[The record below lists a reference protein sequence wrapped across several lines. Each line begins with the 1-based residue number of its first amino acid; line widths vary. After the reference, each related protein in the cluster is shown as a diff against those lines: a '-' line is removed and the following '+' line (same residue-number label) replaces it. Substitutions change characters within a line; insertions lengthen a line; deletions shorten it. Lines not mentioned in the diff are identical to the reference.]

1 MTGASK
7 GEQSRPPHS
16 PMDEK
21 TNENIEGENT
31 MNQHTLQNQTCKL
44 TSASPHSHLF
54 RRSGCESRFPRKWRK
69 DVNRAIA
76 GMLVAL
82 AGVATGFAQDVPAKL
97 DDRPKITVTG
107 EAVVNVK
114 PDRIVLSFGIE
125 TSDQTIAVAR
135 QKNADAFKKAVA
147 AIKECGIPEKDV
159 QTDHLSIEPRYKDG
173 YRAGGFLGYF
183 VSNTVAVI
191 SNSPEKVEELVTGL
205 LQAGVNHIHG
215 IDFQTTE
222 FKKHREQAREMALK
236 AAREKAEKMASV
248 LGQFIGSPIQISETH
263 LGFGGYNSRRGGAM
277 SQNAVQDDA
286 GPGETTD
293 TIALGKISIRAAVG
307 VTFELRK

>member
-1 MTGASK
+1 
-7 GEQSRPPHS
+7 
-16 PMDEK
+16 
-21 TNENIEGENT
+21 
-31 MNQHTLQNQTCKL
+31 MNREIVQNQTCKL
-44 TSASPHSHLF
+44 LGADPRSERF
-54 RRSGCESRFPRKWRK
+54 RGSGCEGNFPRKRRT
-69 DVNRAIA
+69 DLSRAIA
-76 GMLVAL
+76 GIFVAL
-82 AGVATGFAQDVPAKL
+82 AGAATGFAQDVSPKL
-97 DDRPKITVTG
+97 EDRPKITVTG

-125 TSDQTIAVAR
+125 TSDQTIAAAR

-147 AIKECGIPEKDV
+147 AIKDCGIPEKDV
-159 QTDHLSIEPRYKDG
+159 QTDHLSIEPRYKDN

-277 SQNAVQDDA
+277 SQNSVQNIDA
-286 GPGETTD
+286 GPSDTTD

>member
-1 MTGASK
+1 MNKAEEPT
-7 GEQSRPPHS
+7 Q
-16 PMDEK
+16 
-21 TNENIEGENT
+21 NIEKETT
-31 MNQHTLQNQTCKL
+31 MNRKILQNQTCKL
-44 TSASPHSHLF
+44 PAADSLSCRF
-54 RRSGCESRFPRKWRK
+54 RRSGCEIGFLRKWSR
-69 DVNRAIA
+69 NASRAVA

-82 AGVATGFAQDVPAKL
+82 AGADTGFAQDVPAKL

-125 TSDQTIAVAR
+125 TSDQAIAAAR

-147 AIKECGIPEKDV
+147 AIKECGIPEKDI

-173 YRAGGFLGYF
+173 YRGGAFLGYF

-191 SNSPEKVEELVTGL
+191 SNSPEKLEDLVTKL
-205 LQAGVNHIHG
+205 LEAGVSHIHG
-215 IDFQTTE
+215 IEFQTTE

-236 AAREKAEKMASV
+236 AAKEKAEKMAAVLAQSV
-248 LGQFIGSPIQISETH
+248 GRPIQISETH
-263 LGFGGYNSRRGGAM
+263 LGYGGYNSRRGGGM
-277 SQNAVQDDA
+277 SQNAVQNIDA